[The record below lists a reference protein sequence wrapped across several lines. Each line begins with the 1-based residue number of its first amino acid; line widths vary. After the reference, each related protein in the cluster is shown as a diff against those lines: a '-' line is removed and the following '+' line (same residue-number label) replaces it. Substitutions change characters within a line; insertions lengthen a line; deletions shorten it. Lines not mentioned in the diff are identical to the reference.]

1 MFSIKRTILVIC
13 IVILLGFTVNAVYI
27 ESSKDTKM
35 PPDEVVIVPLNKD
48 GFTLIQENANFEY
61 YYKKHNGIFAVY
73 DKRNGFTWKSGIDHD
88 YDGYIESTV
97 ELFIKNN
104 PGASDEDILAIAKP
118 LEEQMNNSREGI
130 ANSLIMIEYL
140 NRLSPNRPLTQ
151 TGSSTKNF
159 IIAPDLNNPEIETVQ
174 ERVSNSVNTDVLKNV
189 NNDPNHFRLDFKFKA
204 IDVEVKVHLHLT
216 LDGFSI
222 EIRDSEI
229 EGDDTD
235 LIGSIS
241 IAPFMGSYGGKIS
254 LPSVHTETFESE
266 EGTITEK
273 EVKWDTVVNKPRN
286 EGYIFVP
293 DGSGALIRFT
303 DYQSSLNGYTGHVYG
318 QDIAQLPSHSR
329 TEPNFIPHKDPSM
342 PVFGISYGDGTQAA
356 FLSHTSSGDEYM
368 QIYSRPSNSSDAY
381 NLTDYMIAHSRYLYN
396 RVYTQ
401 VYNQSGASYQSLF
414 EERNH
419 FDIHQHFYML
429 AGDGT
434 TLDNPYRADYV
445 GMAIKYRD
453 YLHESGVL
461 SYKNEQFINIPMR
474 IDFLMSDAKN
484 ALIGTEDVVVT
495 TIDEVKKILETLQ
508 NEGVYN
514 INSGLLGYQKGGVT
528 LGRKSSPNWSDSIGS
543 KSKFTQTV
551 KYLNEL
557 GIDVSL
563 HQDYTTIYSENM
575 FLIDNAMKHIG
586 GWYSEYNYRR
596 TTGPVEKQ
604 YYATPNRA
612 SSWVLNTYNK
622 TSKIGF
628 ESYTYDGISNLLY
641 SHYRSNENITTVT
654 DTIKLYEDTFTKI
667 DASTK
672 INDIMPNMYLWPY
685 VDRHLSTPLFSSQ
698 HLVETDTVPFLQLVL
713 NGAMENYATYS
724 NFSFY
729 QQKDVLRMIDYNTFP
744 SFVLTHDPA
753 YKLIATHSS
762 NYYSTEFT
770 LYEEMI
776 KDIYNDVNS
785 ALASVMNEVW
795 VGRSVLQPGVIVNT
809 YANGYEVVINYT
821 EDTVIYKGITV
832 EKLNYKLVI

>member
-1 MFSIKRTILVIC
+1 MFSIKRAILVIC
-13 IVILLGFTVNAVYI
+13 VIFILGFTVHAVYI
-27 ESSKDTKM
+27 ESNKDTRM
-35 PPDEVVIVPLNKD
+35 PPDTVTIVPLNKD
-48 GFTLIQENANFEY
+48 GFTLIQENDNFEY

-88 YDGYIESTV
+88 YDSYIESNV
-97 ELFIKNN
+97 ELFLKNN
-104 PGASDEDILAIAKP
+104 PNATDEDILAIAKP

-140 NRLSPNRPLTQ
+140 NRTSPNRPLTQ

-159 IIAPDLNNPEIETVQ
+159 IIAPDLNNPETETVQ
-174 ERVSNSVNTDVLKNV
+174 ERVSNSVNTDVLKLV

-204 IDVEVKVHLHLT
+204 IEVEVKVHLHLN

-235 LIGSIS
+235 LIGAIS
-241 IAPFMGSYGGKIS
+241 ITPFMGSYGGKIS
-254 LPSVHTETFESE
+254 LPSVHTETIETE
-266 EGTITEK
+266 EGIITEK
-273 EVKWDTVVNKPRN
+273 EVKWDTIVNKTRHD
-286 EGYIFVP
+286 GYIFVP

-329 TEPNFIPHKDPSM
+329 VEPNFIPHKDPSM
-342 PVFGISYGDGTQAA
+342 PIFGISYGDGTQAA
-356 FLSHTSSGDEYM
+356 FLSHTTSGDEYM
-368 QIYSRPSNSSDAY
+368 QIYARPSNSSDTY

-401 VYNQSGASYQSLF
+401 VYNQSGASFQSLF

-429 AGDGT
+429 AGDGSEEN
-434 TLDNPYRADYV
+434 NPYSADYV

-453 YLHESGVL
+453 YLHENNIL
-461 SYKNEQFINIPMR
+461 NYNNEFYSNIPIR

-495 TIDEVKKILETLQ
+495 TVDDVKMILEKLSSD
-508 NEGVYN
+508 GVLN

-543 KSKFTQTV
+543 KSRFTQTIR
-551 KYLNEL
+551 YLKEL
-557 GIDVSL
+557 GIDISL
-563 HQDYTTIYSENM
+563 HQDYTTIYSENI

-586 GWYSEYNYRR
+586 GWYSEFNFRR

-604 YYATPNRA
+604 YYATPNKA
-612 SSWVLNTYNK
+612 AAWVLNTYNK
-622 TSKIGF
+622 TSKMGF

-641 SHYRSNENITTVT
+641 SHYKSSNNVMTVS
-654 DTIKLYEDTFTKI
+654 DTMKLYEETFLSL
-667 DASTK
+667 DSSTK
-672 INDIMPNMYLWPY
+672 INAVMPNMYLWPY
-685 VDRHLSTPLFSSQ
+685 VDRYLSTPMFSSQ
-698 HLVETDTVPFLQLVL
+698 HLIETDTVPFLQIVL
-713 NGAMENYATYS
+713 NGSIENYATYS

-744 SFVLTHDPA
+744 AFVLTHDPA

-762 NYYSTEFT
+762 NFYSTEFV
-770 LYEEMI
+770 LYEDMI
-776 KDIYNDVNS
+776 NEIYKDVNQ
-785 ALASVMNEVW
+785 ALKSVINELW

-809 YANGYEVVINYT
+809 YQNGYEVVINYT
-821 EDTVIYKGITV
+821 DDPIIYKGVTV
-832 EKLNYKLVI
+832 EKLNYKLIT